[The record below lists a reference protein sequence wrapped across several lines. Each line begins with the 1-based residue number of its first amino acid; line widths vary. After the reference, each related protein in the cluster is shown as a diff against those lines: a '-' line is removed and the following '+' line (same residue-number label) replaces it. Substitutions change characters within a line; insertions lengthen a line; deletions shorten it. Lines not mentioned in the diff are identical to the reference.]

1 MNARRRTALVRVF
14 RRRIVE
20 VRNQQVA
27 EVRAAVYGLTRLQ
40 VLLLLA
46 GSGTIVFGGVQM
58 LHLLLDRTA
67 PVLGVGA
74 WWLGGPLIV
83 DLLVVPIVVITGV
96 AISRFIPVGWRR
108 DVAAASALSLLVSL
122 VALPFLTGLGR
133 RPDNPSLLDRNYW
146 AGYLTLLVL
155 IWGVPLVLR
164 LLRLLRRLRRP

>member
-27 EVRAAVYGLTRLQ
+27 EVRAAVGGLTGLQ
-40 VLLLLA
+40 LMLLLA

-58 LHLLLDRTA
+58 LQLLLDRTA

-83 DLLVVPIVVITGV
+83 DLLVVPIVVIAGV
-96 AISRFIPVGWRR
+96 AISRLVPVGWRR
-108 DVAAASALSLLVSL
+108 DIAAASALSLLVSL
-122 VALPFLTGLGR
+122 VAFPFLTGLGR
-133 RPDNPSLLDRNYW
+133 RPDNPSLLDRNYG

-155 IWGVPLVLR
+155 VWGVPLVLR
-164 LLRLLRRLRRP
+164 LLRRRRPR

>member
-27 EVRAAVYGLTRLQ
+27 EVRAAVGGLTRLQ

-46 GSGTIVFGGVQM
+46 GSATIAFGGVQM

-83 DLLVVPIVVITGV
+83 DLLLVPIVVITGV
-96 AISRFIPVGWRR
+96 AISRFIPVRWRS

-146 AGYLTLLVL
+146 AGYLILLVL

-164 LLRLLRRLRRP
+164 LLRRLRRP

>member
-27 EVRAAVYGLTRLQ
+27 EVRAAVGGLTRLQ

-46 GSGTIVFGGVQM
+46 GSATIAFGGVQM

-164 LLRLLRRLRRP
+164 LFRRLRHP

>member
-20 VRNQQVA
+20 LRNQQVV
-27 EVRAAVYGLTRLQ
+27 EVRAAIGGLTRLQ
-40 VLLLLA
+40 LLLLLA

-58 LHLLLDRTA
+58 LQLLLDRTA

-83 DLLVVPIVVITGV
+83 DLLVVPIVVIAGV
-96 AISRFIPVGWRR
+96 AIARLVPVGWRR

-122 VALPFLTGLGR
+122 VAFPFLTGLGR
-133 RPDNPSLLDRNYW
+133 RPDNPSLLDRNYG

-155 IWGVPLVLR
+155 VWGVPLVLR
-164 LLRLLRRLRRP
+164 LLRRRRPR

>member
-20 VRNQQVA
+20 LRNQQVV
-27 EVRAAVYGLTRLQ
+27 EVRAAIGGLTRLQ
-40 VLLLLA
+40 LLLLLA
-46 GSGTIVFGGVQM
+46 GTGTIVFGGVQM
-58 LHLLLDRTA
+58 LQLLLDRTA

-83 DLLVVPIVVITGV
+83 DLLVLPTVVIAGV
-96 AISRFIPVGWRR
+96 AISRLVPVGWRR
-108 DVAAASALSLLVSL
+108 DIAAASALSLLVSL

-146 AGYLTLLVL
+146 AGYLTLVVLV
-155 IWGVPLVLR
+155 WGVPLVLR
-164 LLRLLRRLRRP
+164 LLRRLRPR

>member
-27 EVRAAVYGLTRLQ
+27 EVRAAVGGLTRLQ

-46 GSGTIVFGGVQM
+46 GSATIAFGGVQM

-164 LLRLLRRLRRP
+164 LLRRLRRP